1 MAEEICEKIS
11 NAAAVCVRKTFSVCR
26 IFGKAGKLI
35 KKGVESAVFSAKRLK
50 AKLVN
55 LKKKVRAESHYA
67 ATDEK
72 QKTVFSELGKE
83 VFYKAEEKKKNVFS
97 ARPVKD
103 LLEKA
108 QDYEHYK
115 KEIREGINTQKRRMD
130 EIAIFSRA
138 VAELSHS
145 DPRVRRVAVR
155 VLKRL
160 DNKDAV
166 PYLTKSLHD
175 PDPVVRE
182 RAREVLHLLINK
194 VKNPKSGG
202 RK

>member
-1 MAEEICEKIS
+1 MAKEICEKIS
-11 NAAAVCVRKTFSVCR
+11 NAAAVCVRKTFSVCK
-26 IFGKAGKLI
+26 IFGKAGELI
-35 KKGVESAVFSAKRLK
+35 KKGAAAAVFSVKRLK

-55 LKKKVRAESHYA
+55 LKKKVSAESYYA

-72 QKTVFSELGKE
+72 QKTVFSKLGKE
-83 VFYKAEEKKKNVFS
+83 VFYKAEEKKKDVFS

-115 KEIREGINTQKRRMD
+115 KGIREEINAQKRKMD
-130 EIAIFSRA
+130 EIAILRRA
-138 VAELSHS
+138 TLDLSND
-145 DPRVRRVAVR
+145 DPKIRRVAVR

-182 RAREVLHLLINK
+182 RAREVLHILINK
-194 VKNPKSGG
+194 VKNPKGG
-202 RK
+202 GQK